1 MKTKFLKNI
10 IGSSHIAV
18 LVAIIVVSVIVF
30 SGYKIVNTN
39 KHKPTTTA
47 VQEVNA
53 PTTVATPADLKQAE
67 NALNSDD
74 QTKSLNTDELGED
87 ISNLL

>member
-1 MKTKFLKNI
+1 MKFKSLKNV

-18 LVAIIVVSVIVF
+18 LIAIVVVSVIVF
-30 SGYKIVNTN
+30 TGYKVVNTS
-39 KHKPTTTA
+39 KHKPTTAA

-53 PTTVATPADLKQAE
+53 PTTVSTPADLKQAE